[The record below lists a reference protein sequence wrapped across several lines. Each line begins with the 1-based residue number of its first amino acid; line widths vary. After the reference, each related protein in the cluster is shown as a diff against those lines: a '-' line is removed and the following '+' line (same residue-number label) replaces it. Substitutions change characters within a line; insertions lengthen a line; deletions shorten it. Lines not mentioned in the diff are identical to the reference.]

1 MLIAQ
6 FKTTLPHG
14 ACLHSSAVVALGPGG
29 PWPSGPWPVSLW
41 RTPSPAVL
49 NQRANRVTRET
60 AHACHVRTSSVL
72 GEGKAGVERA
82 RELEGYGGPARSGAV
97 RSGVPSGGRHAA
109 PRDPRWTPLGLCQ
122 RTLVDRRGR
131 HEVAPAP
138 PGGLRTVVSPR
149 QEQKLLLLCRG
160 LGGEKPS
167 LGTPGPVPHGRVCAS
182 APQSPPLADL
192 TVRAERPGT
201 AAGESRVKE
210 GTAGGRVTEES
221 GRVSFGDF
229 SLERRESAAAVGW
242 S

>member
-1 MLIAQ
+1 MGLWVLIAQ

-97 RSGVPSGGRHAA
+97 RSEEPSGGRHAA
-109 PRDPRWTPLGLCQ
+109 PRDPRWTPLGLCR

-138 PGGLRTVVSPR
+138 PGGLHTGAPVA
-149 QEQKLLLLCRG
+149 L
-160 LGGEKPS
+160 
-167 LGTPGPVPHGRVCAS
+167 PG
-182 APQSPPLADL
+182 
-192 TVRAERPGT
+192 
-201 AAGESRVKE
+201 
-210 GTAGGRVTEES
+210 S
-221 GRVSFGDF
+221 GRGEAFSGDARTCPARTCVCVCT
-229 SLERRESAAAVGW
+229 SVTSSR
-242 S
+242 

>member
-29 PWPSGPWPVSLW
+29 SWPSGPWPVSLW

-49 NQRANRVTRET
+49 NQHANRVTHET

-97 RSGVPSGGRHAA
+97 RSGEPSGGRHAA
-109 PRDPRWTPLGLCQ
+109 PRDPRWTPLGLCR

-138 PGGLRTVVSPR
+138 PGGLHTGAPVA
-149 QEQKLLLLCRG
+149 L
-160 LGGEKPS
+160 
-167 LGTPGPVPHGRVCAS
+167 PG
-182 APQSPPLADL
+182 
-192 TVRAERPGT
+192 
-201 AAGESRVKE
+201 
-210 GTAGGRVTEES
+210 S
-221 GRVSFGDF
+221 GRGEAFSGDARTCPARTCVCVCT
-229 SLERRESAAAVGW
+229 SVTSSR
-242 S
+242 